1 MQHIKIM
8 TWLVIHTKSSEEVR
22 AEKNLKNQGFET
34 YLPMYKKEVVRG
46 KSIKNIMTP
55 LFPRYLFL
63 KYNQSR
69 LSSDIGL
76 IRSTLGVSQLLKIHE
91 KPLEIKNEII
101 YALRVRED
109 SEKSDIESY
118 YQNGDK
124 IIIKAGPFKNIEAI
138 FQCEDKE
145 KRAVLLFDLINK
157 PTLIYLD
164 KSVIMKI

>member
-1 MQHIKIM
+1 M

-63 KYNQSR
+63 KYNQSL

-76 IRSTLGVSQLLKIHE
+76 IRCTLGVSQLLKIHE

>member
-1 MQHIKIM
+1 M

-63 KYNQSR
+63 KYNQSL

-101 YALRVRED
+101 SALRVRENL
-109 SEKSDIESY
+109 KKINVESY
-118 YQNGDK
+118 YQKGDK
-124 IIIKAGPFKNIEAI
+124 IIIKTGPFKDIEAI

-157 PTLIYLD
+157 PTLIHLD
-164 KSVIMKI
+164 KSVIKKTN

>member
-1 MQHIKIM
+1 M

-22 AEKNLKNQGFET
+22 AEKNLKNQGFKT

-46 KSIKNIMTP
+46 RSIKNTMSP

-63 KYNQSR
+63 EYNRSQPSP
-69 LSSDIGL
+69 DIGL
-76 IRSTLGVSQLLKIHE
+76 IRSTFGVHQLLKIHE

-101 YALRVRED
+101 SALRVRENLK
-109 SEKSDIESY
+109 KSNVESY
-118 YQNGDK
+118 YQKGDK
-124 IIIKAGPFKNIEAI
+124 IIIKAGPFKDIEAI

-157 PTLIYLD
+157 PTLIHLD
-164 KSVIMKI
+164 KSVIKKTN

>member
-1 MQHIKIM
+1 M

-22 AEKNLKNQGFET
+22 AEKNLKNQGFKT

-46 KSIKNIMTP
+46 RSIKNTMSP

-63 KYNQSR
+63 EYNRSQPSP
-69 LSSDIGL
+69 DIGL
-76 IRSTLGVSQLLKIHE
+76 IRSTFGVHQLLKIHE

-101 YALRVRED
+101 SALRVRENLK
-109 SEKSDIESY
+109 KSNVESY
-118 YQNGDK
+118 YQKGDK
-124 IIIKAGPFKNIEAI
+124 IIIKAGPFKGIEAI

-157 PTLIYLD
+157 PTLISLD
-164 KSVIMKI
+164 KLVIKKI

>member
-1 MQHIKIM
+1 M

-22 AEKNLKNQGFET
+22 AEKNLKNQGFKT

-46 KSIKNIMTP
+46 RSIKNTMSP

-63 KYNQSR
+63 EYNQSQP
-69 LSSDIGL
+69 SPDIGL
-76 IRSTLGVSQLLKIHE
+76 IRSTFGVHQLLKIHE

-101 YALRVRED
+101 SALRVRENLK
-109 SEKSDIESY
+109 KSNVESY
-118 YQNGDK
+118 YQKGDK
-124 IIIKAGPFKNIEAI
+124 IIIKAGPFKGIEAI

-157 PTLIYLD
+157 PTLISLD
-164 KSVIMKI
+164 KLVIKKI